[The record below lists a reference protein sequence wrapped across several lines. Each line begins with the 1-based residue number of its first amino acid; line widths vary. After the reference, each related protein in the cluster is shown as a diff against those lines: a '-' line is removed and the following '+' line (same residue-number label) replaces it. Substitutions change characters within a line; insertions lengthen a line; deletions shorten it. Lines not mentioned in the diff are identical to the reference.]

1 MASVFNQ
8 QAAITRTEGGLTIAG
23 TRVTLYQLLDSLHA
37 GHSHPT
43 IRQDYPQLTDEQ
55 FAAAMAYIDAHRSEV
70 EAEYQIVVQED
81 EEARLYWAGH
91 NRDRLVAVTSKPGQE
106 AVRSK
111 LAEWKAQI
119 ESRAS
124 E

>member
-8 QAAITRTEGGLTIAG
+8 QATITRTEGGLTIAG
-23 TRVTLYQLLDSLHA
+23 TRVTLYQLMDSLQA
-37 GHSHPT
+37 GHSRPT

-55 FAAAMAYIDAHRSEV
+55 FAAAMAYIDGHRSEV
-70 EAEYQIVVQED
+70 EAEYQIVLQED
-81 EEARLYWAGH
+81 EEARLYWAEH
-91 NRDRLVAVTSKPGQE
+91 NRDRRVAMTSTPGQE

-119 ESRAS
+119 ESRAG